1 MGPSP
6 GHVGLPFEYLESELL
21 IAAVGGGIHTSGI
34 RSVMSRG
41 NHFFLL
47 VCMKE
52 KVPLN
57 SLTLGKKESATNLML
72 EMAFPHMSF
81 LN

>member
-1 MGPSP
+1 MICSSEPDRN
-6 GHVGLPFEYLESELL
+6 HLENGWWG
-21 IAAVGGGIHTSGI
+21 GGGIHTSGI
-34 RSVMSRG
+34 RSVVSRG
-41 NHFFLL
+41 NNFFLL

-52 KVPLN
+52 KAPLN

-72 EMAFPHMSF
+72 EMVFPHVSF

>member
-1 MGPSP
+1 M
-6 GHVGLPFEYLESELL
+6 
-21 IAAVGGGIHTSGI
+21 SGI
-34 RSVMSRG
+34 RSVLSRG
-41 NHFFLL
+41 NNFFLL

-52 KVPLN
+52 KVN

-72 EMAFPHMSF
+72 ETAFPYVSF